1 MKHKIKQKMKLKQ
14 WLFASILAL
23 LGTSVFAQFDGFD
36 VEEVDNGNFAKGKT
50 YRLYVVLKN
59 DSDQVN
65 MVFGNEQHPME
76 IKSSKPFFQ
85 SEYGAPLSNGIN
97 RKMAREKA
105 EVRYDSWL
113 TIGAEDNYDNA
124 TTNFLLNLD
133 EFEKTGAAIK
143 SADGAWFVTPGNKQA
158 LALKGKRVLISQL
171 TTQGEISGK
180 VSIMGRNS
188 KGEVFY
194 EYDVPIAITK

>member
-1 MKHKIKQKMKLKQ
+1 MK
-14 WLFASILAL
+14 WNSILVVLATVFT
-23 LGTSVFAQFDGFD
+23 TSSACAQFDKLQ

-50 YRLYVVLKN
+50 YRIYVVLQN

-76 IKSSKPFFQ
+76 LKSSKPFFQ
-85 SEYGAPLSNGIN
+85 SEYGAALSVGIN

-133 EFEKTGAAIK
+133 DFEKTGAAVK
-143 SADGAWFVTPGNKQA
+143 SSDGAWFVTPGNKQA
-158 LALKGKRVLISQL
+158 LALKGKRVLVAQL
-171 TTQGEISGK
+171 TTQGELSGSF
-180 VSIMGRNS
+180 SIMGRDKSGN
-188 KGEVFY
+188 VFY
-194 EYDVPIAITK
+194 EYDIPISTKK